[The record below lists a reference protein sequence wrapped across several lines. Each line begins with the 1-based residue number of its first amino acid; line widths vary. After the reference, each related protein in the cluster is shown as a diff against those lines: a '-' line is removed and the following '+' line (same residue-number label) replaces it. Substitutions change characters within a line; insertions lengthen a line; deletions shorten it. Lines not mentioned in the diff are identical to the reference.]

1 MTQNSE
7 IIKLKSDKFYYVKIK
22 KGFGKKKKIQLTN
35 RDLKMALKHMK
46 TCSTSLQ

>member
-22 KGFGKKKKIQLTN
+22 KGFGKKKKNTAH
-35 RDLKMALKHMK
+35 K
-46 TCSTSLQ
+46 